1 MTAATFE
8 QLACRA
14 GLPCMSQEMINWGSQ
29 RLIDCCSTFT
39 RHGSRWSRPNRVRRN
54 AGFMKEVRE
63 AARLAQQYGLA
74 SLPPVGDLGETAVSG
89 ETS

>member
-1 MTAATFE
+1 MSLRSNASG
-8 QLACRA
+8 ACRTA
-14 GLPCMSQEMINWGSQ
+14 
-29 RLIDCCSTFT
+29 
-39 RHGSRWSRPNRVRRN
+39 GSRWARPNRVRRN